1 MKNCV
6 GAGVFIWK
14 DQIKNKG
21 QTKSQTQRDPKTNRT
36 KDLFGKK
43 TKNKKKLLKFI
54 EGKC

>member
-43 TKNKKKLLKFI
+43 TKNKKK
-54 EGKC
+54 